1 MKKSNGFFLIIMGL
15 IGLFLTFALTA
26 SGQSQTFSTMR
37 LVDKYG
43 LEDRQVESRI
53 SLLTGIIEIT
63 EAGATWQE
71 EIITQTKGTTFCRV
85 TTSAGEYTIY
95 FNYRGGLVAVHLRSV
110 IGADRSYINPVQT
123 KTRS

>member
-1 MKKSNGFFLIIMGL
+1 MKKSNGLFLIIMGL

-43 LEDRQVESRI
+43 LTDKQVESRI

-63 EAGATWQE
+63 ESGATWQE
-71 EIITQTKGTTFCRV
+71 AVITQTKGTTFCRI
-85 TTSAGEYTIY
+85 TTAAGEYTIF
-95 FNYRGGLVAVHLRSV
+95 FNDKNGLVAVHLRSLV
-110 IGADRSYINPVQT
+110 GADRSYINPVQT
-123 KTRS
+123 KNRS